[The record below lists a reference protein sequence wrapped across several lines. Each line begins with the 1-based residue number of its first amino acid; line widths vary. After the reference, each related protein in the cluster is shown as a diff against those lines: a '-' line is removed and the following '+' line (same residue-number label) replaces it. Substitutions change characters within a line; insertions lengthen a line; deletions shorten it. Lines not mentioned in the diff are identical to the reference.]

1 MTRTH
6 KNVSHLLESK
16 YEEPQSPD
24 EAAIRVQKALKSLEG
39 RWKLQIL
46 FQLFDGEI
54 KRFSELERAL
64 PGVSQKML
72 TQQLRKMEHDGMVA
86 REIHAE
92 VPPRVE
98 YRLTEWGQTL
108 CPVLDLLLR
117 WDAQRPEPSQP

>member
-6 KNVSHLLESK
+6 KNVSHLLEGK
-16 YEEPQSPD
+16 YEEPASPH
-24 EAAIRVQKALKSLEG
+24 EAAAMVERVLKRLEG
-39 RWKLQIL
+39 RWKLMIL
-46 FQLFDGEI
+46 FQLFDGEV

-64 PGVSQKML
+64 AGVSQKVL
-72 TQQLRKMEHDGMVA
+72 TQQLRQLELDGIVA

-98 YRLTEWGQTL
+98 YRLTSWGQSL

-117 WDAQRPEPSQP
+117 WDAQRDATPR